1 VAIKITY
8 LCTGDFLQVLHQKLG
23 DGSLE
28 EKRMAACTVWALVA
42 NNQKGKLIIKCSGID
57 AKLQE
62 SLNQL
67 RLLSTSEDTETDEAI
82 HIISKVLRIIHGDNS
97 TARRR

>member
-1 VAIKITY
+1 
-8 LCTGDFLQVLHQKLG
+8 LHQKLG

-28 EKRMAACTVWALVA
+28 EKRTVACMVWALVA
-42 NNQKGKLIIKCSGID
+42 NNQKGKLVIRCSGIS
-57 AKLQE
+57 AKLQQ

-67 RLLSTSEDTETDEAI
+67 RLAPTNEDAQIEEGM
-82 HIISKVLRIIHGDNS
+82 HVMSSVLRIIHGDNS